1 MDALKNTSEKLN
13 DSGERIVEEGCN
25 SQPNVPQVLPVADI
39 NLLTAA
45 LFQSILASELSKN
58 AWELFQASTQPA
70 PSDINPLDLRTITL
84 PFTPNSMNKP
94 NLNEIKGLDLRLLS
108 FPFMLNSTNAPIKNE
123 THIEDSQTPIKQFRS
138 ILPKTDEHE
147 MERPV
152 DLLNYST
159 EHRCPYTGCDKT
171 FRFNHALVN
180 HYRIHTGEKPHA
192 CDYPG
197 CKAAFARHSNL
208 VTHRM
213 IHLNRSMRKTFDCP
227 VPGCDKNFLK
237 KANLDDHM
245 NIHLNKRPYACD
257 YPNCGKAFRCRSNLS
272 GHRRVH
278 ARMEAKKR
286 ANKISSLEENIN
298 ASSGETEICGD
309 HQDDGEAI

>member
-1 MDALKNTSEKLN
+1 MDALRNASEKPN
-13 DSGERIVEEGCN
+13 DSVERIAEDGRN
-25 SQPNVPQVLPVADI
+25 SQPDVPQIPPVTDI

-45 LFQSILASELSKN
+45 LFQSILASELSRN
-58 AWELFQASTQPA
+58 AWELFQASTQPVL
-70 PSDINPLDLRTITL
+70 SDVNPLDLRTITL
-84 PFTPNSMNKP
+84 PFVPNSTNNS
-94 NLNEIKGLDLRLLS
+94 NLNEIKGFDFRILG
-108 FPFMLNSTNAPIKNE
+108 FPFMLNSTNASDKNE
-123 THIEDSQTPIKQFRS
+123 THTEDPQTQIKRFRS

-147 MERPV
+147 MERPL
-152 DLLNYST
+152 DFSNYST

-171 FRFNHALVN
+171 FRFNHSLVN

-272 GHRRVH
+272 GHKRVH

-286 ANKISSLEENIN
+286 ANKISSLEEKIN
-298 ASSGETEICGD
+298 KSLAEAEVCD
-309 HQDDGEAI
+309 AKQDDGEAI